1 MATAAFSTDANASP
15 MRCMLVLMVG
25 AFAMGNA
32 KFSIFPLVPTIAA
45 DLNSSPN
52 EILHAVFAYF
62 WGGLIAAP
70 IMAVEFRHW
79 SKPRILT
86 LLSIWCF
93 LGNLLTSFATNAE
106 MLYWLRWFS
115 GIPHAAFL
123 AFSTLLITEVAP
135 ANQRGRYLGLSLVGI
150 SLSTLFVVPFNTW
163 VGIDYGWQISFR
175 FVALLDLLIFLL
187 IHDLLPQSTT
197 PPVPQSVSQ
206 QLQALKSPRLW
217 LLFVVALCI
226 LISTT
231 AAWTY
236 SIAWF
241 NQHPHPTLNLRVIV
255 LIILGLGFIIGQ
267 IAGGWAADHNIDR
280 HIGLNTLY
288 TLFAVVFALSCL
300 FDFRLGLLGVLF
312 ISIAFSLVN
321 VMMQIRL
328 LDYPPAALYMV
339 LCLFNACIQLGNFLG
354 SLLAKA
360 APTFSQPTLHL
371 TLILAVMPL
380 IAAILW
386 YWIIKHP
393 KQERIS
399 EAA

>member
-70 IMAVEFRHW
+70 IMAVVFRHW

>member
-1 MATAAFSTDANASP
+1 M
-15 MRCMLVLMVG
+15 
-25 AFAMGNA
+25 
-32 KFSIFPLVPTIAA
+32 
-45 DLNSSPN
+45 
-52 EILHAVFAYF
+52 
-62 WGGLIAAP
+62 
-70 IMAVEFRHW
+70 
-79 SKPRILT
+79 
-86 LLSIWCF
+86 
-93 LGNLLTSFATNAE
+93 
-106 MLYWLRWFS
+106 
-115 GIPHAAFL
+115 
-123 AFSTLLITEVAP
+123 
-135 ANQRGRYLGLSLVGI
+135 
-150 SLSTLFVVPFNTW
+150 
-163 VGIDYGWQISFR
+163 
-175 FVALLDLLIFLL
+175 
-187 IHDLLPQSTT
+187 
-197 PPVPQSVSQ
+197 
-206 QLQALKSPRLW
+206 
-217 LLFVVALCI
+217 
-226 LISTT
+226 
-231 AAWTY
+231 
-236 SIAWF
+236 
-241 NQHPHPTLNLRVIV
+241 

-393 KQERIS
+393 KPEP
-399 EAA
+399 ANKVA